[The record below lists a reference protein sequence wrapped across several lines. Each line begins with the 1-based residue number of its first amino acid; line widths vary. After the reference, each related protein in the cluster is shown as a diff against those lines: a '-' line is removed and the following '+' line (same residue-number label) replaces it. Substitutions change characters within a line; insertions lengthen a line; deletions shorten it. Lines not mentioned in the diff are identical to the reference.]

1 MKKKQTELS
10 LEFDDNQLLARL
22 VGEQNSHLKYLEK
35 QFDVELH
42 LIGNIISII
51 GSATKVKKAQSIME
65 ELYQKLEDGVD
76 VENGEFEGIVR
87 LKNQREDNRKSSVDF
102 NTDDVK
108 IRLKASDRNILPR
121 SAQQAN
127 FIKAMQSH
135 DMVFGIGPAGTGK
148 TYLAVAMGVSMLM
161 SGQVQRLV
169 LTRPAIEAGEKLG
182 FLPGDMKEKVDP
194 YLRPIYDALHDMS
207 HESRIEKLL
216 TSGDI
221 EIAPLA
227 FMRGRTLSNA
237 FVILDEAQNTS
248 AMQMKMFLTRI
259 GEGSK
264 MVITGDATQIDLHPE
279 ETSGLI
285 DAQRRLKDVDSIK
298 FIEFDETDVVRHPLV
313 AKIIRAY
320 AKT

>member
-22 VGEQNSHLKYLEK
+22 VGPQNSHLKYLEK
-35 QFDVELH
+35 QLDVEIH
-42 LIGNIISII
+42 LLGNILSIT
-51 GSATKVKKAQSIME
+51 GSATKLKKAQAT
-65 ELYQKLEDGVD
+65 LEDLYEKLQDGV
-76 VENGEFEGIVR
+76 EIEGGEFEGIVR
-87 LKNQREDNRKSSVDF
+87 MNSQKKSSEEKGTSKVPGDER
-102 NTDDVK
+102 

-121 SAQQAN
+121 SPQQAK
-127 FIKAMQSH
+127 FIKAMREN
-135 DMVFGIGPAGTGK
+135 DMVFGVGPAGTGK

-161 SGQVQRLV
+161 AGEVQRLI

-264 MVITGDATQIDLHPE
+264 MVITGDITQIDLHPE
-279 ETSGLI
+279 QVSGLI
-285 DAQRRLKDVDSIK
+285 DAQRRFKNVDAIK
-298 FIEFDETDVVRHPLV
+298 FVEFTEADVVRHPLV
-313 AKIIRAY
+313 AKIIKAY
-320 AKT
+320 AEK

>member
-35 QFDVELH
+35 QLGVGIH
-42 LIGNIISII
+42 LIGNILSIT
-51 GSATKVKKAQSIME
+51 GSATKVKKAQEMIE
-65 ELYQKLEDGVD
+65 DLYHKLEDGVD
-76 VENGEFEGIVR
+76 IEKGEFEGIVR
-87 LKNQREDNRKSSVDF
+87 LKKQNAVSKNSKSPDVYDTKIQLKSS
-102 NTDDVK
+102 
-108 IRLKASDRNILPR
+108 DREIHPR
-121 SAQQAN
+121 SKQQAN
-127 FIKAMQSH
+127 FIQAMKDN
-135 DMVFGIGPAGTGK
+135 DMVFGVGPAGTGK

-161 SGQVQRLV
+161 SGEVERLV

-216 TSGDI
+216 ASGEI

-227 FMRGRTLSNA
+227 FMRGRTLANA

-279 ETSGLI
+279 QVSGLI
-285 DAQRRLKDVDSIK
+285 DAQRRLKNIDSIK
-298 FIEFDETDVVRHPLV
+298 FIEFDERDVVRHPIIG
-313 AKIIRAY
+313 KIIKAY
-320 AKT
+320 AKK

>member
-1 MKKKQTELS
+1 MKKKLTELS

-22 VGEQNSHLKYLEK
+22 VGEQNSHLRYLAK
-35 QFDVELH
+35 QLGVDIH
-42 LIGNIISII
+42 LIGNILSIT
-51 GSATKVKKAQSIME
+51 GSVTKVKKAQEMIE
-65 ELYQKLEDGVD
+65 DLYHKLEDGID
-76 VENGEFEGIVR
+76 IENGTFEGI
-87 LKNQREDNRKSSVDF
+87 
-102 NTDDVK
+102 
-108 IRLKASDRNILPR
+108 IRLKKQSSDSENQDDIDLQGTKIQLKSSDREIFPR
-121 SAQQAN
+121 SKQQAN
-127 FIKAMQSH
+127 FIQAMKDN

-161 SGQVQRLV
+161 SGEVERLV

-216 TSGDI
+216 ASGEI

-227 FMRGRTLSNA
+227 FMRGRTLANA

-264 MVITGDATQIDLHPE
+264 MVITGDATQIDLHPKE
-279 ETSGLI
+279 ASGLI
-285 DAQRRLKDVDSIK
+285 DAQHRLKNIESIK
-298 FIEFDETDVVRHPLV
+298 FIEFDERDVVRHPIIG
-313 AKIIRAY
+313 KIIKAY
-320 AKT
+320 AQK

>member
-22 VGEQNSHLKYLEK
+22 VGPQNSHLKYLEK
-35 QFDVELH
+35 QLDVEIH
-42 LIGNIISII
+42 LLGNILSIT
-51 GSATKVKKAQSIME
+51 GSATKLKKAQAT
-65 ELYQKLEDGVD
+65 LEDLYEKLQDGV
-76 VENGEFEGIVR
+76 EIEGGEFEGIVR
-87 LKNQREDNRKSSVDF
+87 MNSQKKSSEKKGTSKVPGDER
-102 NTDDVK
+102 

-121 SAQQAN
+121 SPQQAK
-127 FIKAMQSH
+127 FIKAMREN
-135 DMVFGIGPAGTGK
+135 DMVFGVGPAGTGK

-161 SGQVQRLV
+161 AGEVQRLI

-264 MVITGDATQIDLHPE
+264 MVITGDITQIDLHPE
-279 ETSGLI
+279 QVSGLI
-285 DAQRRLKDVDSIK
+285 DAQRRFKNVDAIK
-298 FIEFDETDVVRHPLV
+298 FVEFSEADVVRHPLV
-313 AKIIRAY
+313 AKIIKAY
-320 AKT
+320 AEK

>member
-35 QFDVELH
+35 QLGVGIH
-42 LIGNIISII
+42 LIGNILSIT
-51 GSATKVKKAQSIME
+51 GSATKVKKAQEMIE
-65 ELYQKLEDGVD
+65 DLYHKLEDGVD
-76 VENGEFEGIVR
+76 IEKGEFEGIVR
-87 LKNQREDNRKSSVDF
+87 LKKQNAVSKNSKSPDIY
-102 NTDDVK
+102 DIK
-108 IRLKASDRNILPR
+108 IQLKASDREIHPR
-121 SAQQAN
+121 SKQQAS
-127 FIKAMQSH
+127 FIQAMKDN
-135 DMVFGIGPAGTGK
+135 DMVFGVGPAGTGK

-161 SGQVQRLV
+161 SGEVQRLV

-216 TSGDI
+216 DSGDI

-227 FMRGRTLSNA
+227 FMRGRTLANA

-279 ETSGLI
+279 QVSGLI
-285 DAQRRLKDVDSIK
+285 DAQRRLKNIDSIK
-298 FIEFDETDVVRHPLV
+298 FIEFDERDVVRHPIIG
-313 AKIIRAY
+313 KIIKAY
-320 AKT
+320 AKK